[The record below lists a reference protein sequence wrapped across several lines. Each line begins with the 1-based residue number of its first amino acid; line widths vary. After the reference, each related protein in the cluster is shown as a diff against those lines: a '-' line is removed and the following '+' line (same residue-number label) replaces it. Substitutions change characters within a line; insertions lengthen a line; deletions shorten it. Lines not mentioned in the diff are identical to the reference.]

1 MNMKDTVSSL
11 ADFAGKVETEFP
23 APQTLPAR
31 QKHCFSSMHPLRWR
45 SVPFNVSAP
54 LERDRQTGKTTQSR
68 GGLRWNFSEYGRIS
82 NNGERFF
89 HIFLSSPVFFIP
101 LHSYPIAEAV
111 ACGPARAA
119 MPLGG
124 WGGTHT

>member
-1 MNMKDTVSSL
+1 M
-11 ADFAGKVETEFP
+11 
-23 APQTLPAR
+23 
-31 QKHCFSSMHPLRWR
+31 CPLRWSETVKR
-45 SVPFNVSAP
+45 EKQRKAVEDCDGISLNMA
-54 LERDRQTGKTTQSR
+54 EYQTT
-68 GGLRWNFSEYGRIS
+68 
-82 NNGERFF
+82 GERFF

-111 ACGPARAA
+111 ACGSARAA